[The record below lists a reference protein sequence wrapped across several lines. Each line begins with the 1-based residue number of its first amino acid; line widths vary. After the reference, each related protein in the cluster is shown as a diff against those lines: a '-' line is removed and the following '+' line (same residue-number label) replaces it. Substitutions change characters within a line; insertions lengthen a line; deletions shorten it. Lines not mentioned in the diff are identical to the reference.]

1 MFGRRLLGLP
11 YLFREGRMKRKQN
24 RGANEDIRAHR
35 KPRTD
40 GDSTK
45 AGSVSS
51 PDASDGNCGNPFA
64 KMNDRSKG
72 MSPFLPDLLTPLSPP
87 RQNIDLDH
95 GRHVPH
101 LICSYYNALKQIWE
115 DG

>member
-1 MFGRRLLGLP
+1 
-11 YLFREGRMKRKQN
+11 MKRKHDP
-24 RGANEDIRAHR
+24 GANDDILAFR

-40 GDSTK
+40 GDSTQ

-51 PDASDGNCGNPFA
+51 PYASDSNGGNPFA

-72 MSPFLPDLLTPLSPP
+72 TSPFLPDLLTPLSPP

-101 LICSYYNALKQIWE
+101 LICS
-115 DG
+115 